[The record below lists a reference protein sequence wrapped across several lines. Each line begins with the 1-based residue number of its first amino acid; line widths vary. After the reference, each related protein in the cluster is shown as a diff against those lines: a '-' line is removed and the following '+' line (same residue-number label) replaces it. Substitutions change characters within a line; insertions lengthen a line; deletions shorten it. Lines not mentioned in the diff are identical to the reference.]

1 MAYGLQ
7 DVVQLRRMIQES
19 EAGETQNRIQSA
31 KLDAMLGLCET
42 AECRRVRLL
51 SYFGESATP
60 CGNCDTCLDPPAT
73 FDGTLAAQQLLS
85 CVYRTGQR
93 FGAMHVID
101 VLRGE
106 ATDKVTD
113 RGHDRLSTFGIGRE
127 RSDREWRAIARQCI
141 ALGLLEIDHD
151 AYGALRL
158 TADSRPVLKSERTVA
173 LRAWRE
179 GKRSARRSKAAA
191 MELSAE
197 GEALFE
203 RLHAW
208 RLEAARRH
216 GVPAYVIFHDATL
229 REIAHARPSSLEGLR
244 GISGVGARKL
254 EAYGAEIIGLLAP

>member
-7 DVVQLRRMIQES
+7 DVVQLRRMIDES
-19 EAGETQNRIQSA
+19 EAGETQKRIQAA
-31 KLDAMLGLCET
+31 KLDAMLALCES
-42 AECRRVRLL
+42 AECRRTGLL
-51 SYFGESATP
+51 AYFGEAPTA
-60 CGNCDTCLDPPAT
+60 CGNCDTCLDPPAR
-73 FDGTLAAQQLLS
+73 FDGTVAAQQLLS

-127 RSDREWRAIARQCI
+127 RSEREWRAIARQCI

-158 TADSRPVLKSERTVA
+158 TAEARPVLKGERSVA

-179 GKRSARRSKAAA
+179 GKRSARRAKATTDLPA
-191 MELSAE
+191 
-197 GEALFE
+197 EALDAFE
-203 RLHAW
+203 RLRAW

-216 GVPAYVIFHDATL
+216 GVPAYVIFHD
-229 REIAHARPSSLEGLR
+229 
-244 GISGVGARKL
+244 
-254 EAYGAEIIGLLAP
+254 